1 MVLCSSQVR
10 ARSEDDAE
18 EELLCVAVLK
28 GGRKVAAG
36 ASDGVLNIFS
46 WGYWN
51 DCSDRYPGKPAAVFV
66 LVAALLGCCCI
77 ANQWLLGVGVSTL
90 DKCREECSSSL
101 T

>member
-1 MVLCSSQVR
+1 MR

-51 DCSDRYPGKPAAVFV
+51 DCSDRYPGKQAA
-66 LVAALLGCCCI
+66 
-77 ANQWLLGVGVSTL
+77 
-90 DKCREECSSSL
+90 
-101 T
+101 